1 MSEAV
6 LLIIDDDPVA
16 RQTLTALLNASDYRL
31 EEAASGPEGIRKAS
45 LLHPEVIL
53 LDIMMPGM
61 DGYEVC
67 RRLRQDP
74 ELAEVP
80 IIMITALDDR
90 ASRLTGLEAG
100 ADDFLAKPFDSL
112 ELETR
117 LRTLKRVARYRHLL
131 EERARLEEMYR
142 QIETQNTELRRLS
155 EEILMAQENE
165 RRRLAVELH
174 DEIGQLLTG
183 LKLLLD
189 RCDDAPSDWHAIRA
203 QAREIT
209 LELLQQVRALSLDL
223 RPTILDDFGL
233 LAALDWLFKRLEQQ
247 ASLKINHNIAPLDE
261 RRFPKAV
268 EIAAFRLIQE
278 ALTNIARHAN
288 VNEATVSLDIEPDR
302 LRIVI
307 LDSGAGF
314 NPQKIPTGHSTGLSA
329 MSERVRL
336 AGGTFHIQSAPGEGT
351 LITAEFPLDRGE
363 AHEDDHHPAGR

>member
-1 MSEAV
+1 MSEAI

-16 RQTLTALLNASDYRL
+16 SQTLTALLNISDYRI
-31 EEAASGPEGIRKAS
+31 EEAASGPEGIRKAA

-53 LDIMMPGM
+53 LDVMMPGM

-67 RRLRQDP
+67 RHLRQDP

-90 ASRLTGLEAG
+90 ASRLSGLEAG
-100 ADDFLAKPFDSL
+100 ADDFLSKPFDSL

-142 QIETQNTELRRLS
+142 RIEAQNAELQRLS
-155 EEILMAQENE
+155 EEILLTQENE
-165 RRRLAVELH
+165 RRRLAAELH

-189 RCDDAPSDWHAIRA
+189 RCDEAPSDWQAIRA
-203 QAREIT
+203 QARETT
-209 LELLQQVRALSLDL
+209 LELLQRVRALSLDL
-223 RPTILDDFGL
+223 RPTVLDDFGL
-233 LAALDWLFKRLEQQ
+233 LAALDWLFKRFEQQ

-261 RRFPKAV
+261 RRFPKTI
-268 EIAAFRLIQE
+268 ETAAFRLIQE
-278 ALTNIARHAN
+278 ALTNVTRHAG
-288 VNEATVSLDIEPDR
+288 VNEATVRLDIEPDR

-307 LDSGAGF
+307 LDSGVGF
-314 NPQKIPTGHSTGLSA
+314 DPKKVAAGHSTGLSA
-329 MSERVRL
+329 MSERVRM
-336 AGGTFHIQSAPGEGT
+336 AGGAFHLQSAPGEGT

-363 AHEDDHHPAGR
+363 AHEDDHHPAGG